1 MAKRSARRLKAQDA
15 KGNIVKDSKGKPK
28 PDTKKRDNE
37 SVPLTEDVETYFET
51 EVKPHVPNAWI
62 DYDKTRIGYEINFTK
77 YFYNYTSL
85 RPASEIKTEIV
96 TLENDIANLLKDLI
110 S

>member
-1 MAKRSARRLKAQDA
+1 MDDNGKVVKDK
-15 KGNIVKDSKGKPK
+15 KGNPK
-28 PDTKKRDNE
+28 PDPKKRDTE
-37 SVPLTEDVETYFET
+37 SVPLTQDVEIYFET

-77 YFYNYTSL
+77 YFYNYKPL
-85 RPASEIKTEIV
+85 RPASEIKAEII
-96 TLENDIANLLKDLI
+96 TLEKDIANLLKDLI